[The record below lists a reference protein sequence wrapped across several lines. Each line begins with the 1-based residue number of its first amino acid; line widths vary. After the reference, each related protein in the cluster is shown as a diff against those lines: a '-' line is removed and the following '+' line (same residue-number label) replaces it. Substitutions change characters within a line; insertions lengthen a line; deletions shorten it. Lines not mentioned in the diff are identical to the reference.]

1 MRADWREV
9 QRRFYDSTADQY
21 RENFQQVN
29 AYFDFVTARLLAAVA
44 PRPGER
50 VLELGASG
58 GRFTVPL
65 LERGCRVTA
74 VDISPRSI
82 EYLDRLLTGHPRRS
96 ELTLVVDDASTLGRV
111 TARDF
116 DAVVGAHILHHVQ
129 DLDGLLVRARERL
142 RPGGRAVFLE
152 PNPWNP
158 LWYVQVTLHPRR
170 RWRVE
175 RGLLRVWP
183 GRVRRQ
189 LLAAGFTQAR
199 TATFGC
205 FPPFVLNLLPGASG
219 VETALERVAPLA
231 RLFTLNLFSATRP

>member
-29 AYFDFVTARLLAAVA
+29 TYFDFVTARFLAAVD

-65 LERGCRVTA
+65 LDRGCRVTA

-82 EYLDRLLTGHPRRS
+82 EYLDRLLSGHPRRG
-96 ELTLVVDDASTLGRV
+96 ELTLVVDDASALERV

-129 DLDGLLVRARERL
+129 DLDGLLARARERL
-142 RPGGRAVFLE
+142 RPGGRVVFLE

-158 LWYVQVTLHPRR
+158 QWYVQVTLHPRR
-170 RWRVE
+170 SWRVE
-175 RGLLRVWP
+175 RGLLRMWP
-183 GRVRRQ
+183 GPVRRR
-189 LLAAGFTQAR
+189 LLTAGFAPAR
-199 TATFGC
+199 VATFGC
-205 FPPFVLNLLPGASG
+205 FPPFVLNLVPRAAGLEA
-219 VETALERVAPLA
+219 ALERITPLA
-231 RLFTLNLFSATRP
+231 RLFTLNLFAARKP

>member
-1 MRADWREV
+1 MRADWRDV

-29 AYFDFVTARLLAAVA
+29 RYFDFVTARLLDAVD
-44 PRPGER
+44 PRPGQR

-74 VDISPRSI
+74 IDISARSI
-82 EYLDRLLTGHPRRS
+82 EYLDRLLAGHPRRRD
-96 ELTLVVDDASTLGRV
+96 LTLVVDDASALEQI
-111 TARDF
+111 AERDF

-129 DLDGLLVRARERL
+129 DLDGLLSRSRERL

-158 LWYVQVTLHPRR
+158 QWYVQVTLHPRR

-183 GRVRRQ
+183 ARVRRQ
-189 LLAAGFTQAR
+189 MLAAGFAPVR
-199 TATFGC
+199 VETFGC
-205 FPPFVLNLLPGASG
+205 FPPFVLNRLPGA
-219 VETALERVAPLA
+219 VALEAALERVAPLA
-231 RLFTLNLFSATRP
+231 RLFTLNLFSAARP

>member
-1 MRADWREV
+1 MRPDWREV

-29 AYFDFVTARLLAAVA
+29 RYFDFVTARLLGAVD

-82 EYLDRLLTGHPRRS
+82 EYLDRLLAGYPRRS
-96 ELTLVVDDASTLGRV
+96 DLTLVVDDASTMGLVAGRN
-111 TARDF
+111 F

-129 DLDGLLVRARERL
+129 DLEGLLARSRERL

-158 LWYVQVTLHPRR
+158 QWYVQVTLHPRR

-175 RGLLRVWP
+175 RGLLRMWP
-183 GRVRRQ
+183 SRVRRQ
-189 LLAAGFTQAR
+189 ILSAGFAR
-199 TATFGC
+199 VRVETFGC
-205 FPPFVLNLLPGASG
+205 FPPFVINLLPGAAG
-219 VETALERVAPLA
+219 LEAALERVAPLA
-231 RLFTLNLFSATRP
+231 RLFTLNLFSASRP